1 MQQTLSREGGE
12 QKRKRPLAY
21 NLVNRSLE
29 GRTVR
34 FQVAPLNDRT
44 RRIIVIGPAS
54 RPMSQLHPFAPIS
67 AGAASGSCG
76 TTPESAEV
84 RDELPLSAP

>member
-1 MQQTLSREGGE
+1 MQQTLPREGGR

-21 NLVNRSLE
+21 NSLNRSPE
-29 GRTVR
+29 VASCGSGGPVNERT
-34 FQVAPLNDRT
+34 P
-44 RRIIVIGPAS
+44 RIIVIGPAS

-67 AGAASGSCG
+67 PGAASGSCG